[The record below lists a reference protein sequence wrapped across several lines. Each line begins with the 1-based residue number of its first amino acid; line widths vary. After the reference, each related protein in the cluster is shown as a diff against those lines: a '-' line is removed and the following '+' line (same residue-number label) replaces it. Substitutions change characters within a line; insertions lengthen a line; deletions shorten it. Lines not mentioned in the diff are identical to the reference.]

1 MRLSDAQMLF
11 AIRLAH
17 TVIYVVNGA
26 ACFVLLYAAITWQA
40 GTWLW
45 VALGLVAFEAVIMV
59 TYRFRCPI
67 SPYAERYGAKPD
79 GFIYDVFIPTVF
91 SRYTFEFFSAV
102 VLLAG
107 AIAALRWVGVFG

>member
-45 VALGLVAFEAVIMV
+45 IALGLVAIEAVIMV
-59 TYRFRCPI
+59 ANRFRCPI
-67 SPYAERYGAKPD
+67 SPYAERYGASPD
-79 GFIYDVFIPTVF
+79 GFIYDVFIPTF
-91 SRYTFEFFSAV
+91 LSRFTFEFFSAV
-102 VLLAG
+102 VLVAIT
-107 AIAALRWVGVFG
+107 IAALRWFGVIG